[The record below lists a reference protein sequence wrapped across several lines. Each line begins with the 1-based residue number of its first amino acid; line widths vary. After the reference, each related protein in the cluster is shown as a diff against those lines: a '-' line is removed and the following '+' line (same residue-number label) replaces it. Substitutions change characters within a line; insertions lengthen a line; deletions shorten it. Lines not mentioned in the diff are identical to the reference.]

1 MFMEKKFFSKDRKL
15 GLAIILIAGFFIW
28 RSLLLPASKLDG
40 DPGPSVYPL
49 IGCFTM
55 ILCGIILLV
64 KPGPDGTRMKMNK
77 DEKKRFW
84 TMIAIYFGT
93 VIGTWALGLM
103 YTLPITLYIVS
114 YLFSKSSR
122 PEMPKKK
129 RLLTTLLYTAIVFVA
144 IYLIYVVILDVSIK
158 NGVLIDLIF

>member
-1 MFMEKKFFSKDRKL
+1 MKDQKFFCKDRKL
-15 GLAIILIAGFFIW
+15 GIAIIFIGGFFIW
-28 RSLLLPASKLDG
+28 RSLLLQPSRLTG

-49 IGCFTM
+49 IGCGTM
-55 ILCGIILLV
+55 ILCGILLLI
-64 KPGPDGTRMKMNK
+64 KPGPDGKRMNMNK

-93 VIGTWALGLM
+93 VLGTWALGLM

-122 PEMPKKK
+122 PDMPTKK
-129 RLLTTLLYTAIVFVA
+129 RLLTTLLYTVIVFVA
-144 IYLIYVVILDVSIK
+144 IYLIYVVVLDVSIK